1 MLRFL
6 EAGFIA
12 GARQLLAVIL
22 ITSAVFLTV
31 SERVAL
37 ESVSVL
43 VGEPELWPSVP
54 VLLTWTYLLTAI
66 GLALTEN
73 HHVDLTAKRMRRAT
87 HLLGDEHP
95 PSALASQL
103 TIAAVLFCLLGA
115 ASAAPAADRSVPI
128 RGISCSSCS
137 LGRRNDNG
145 CSFFRCK
152 LCDRSDWIPKGP
164 KSSRPRPR

>member
-12 GARQLLAVIL
+12 GARQVLAVIL
-22 ITSAVFLTV
+22 ITSAVFLAV
-31 SERVAL
+31 SEKIVL
-37 ESVSVL
+37 DSVSVL
-43 VGEPELWPSVP
+43 VGEPELWPPVP

-73 HHVDLTAKRMRRAT
+73 HHVDLTAKRMRHAT

-103 TIAAVLFCLLGA
+103 TIAAVLFAYLAPRPPPQLLIDLCQYAGYLLA
-115 ASAAPAADRSVPI
+115 APVVWAGVMTTAVAFFGASAHAAMRS
-128 RGISCSSCS
+128 
-137 LGRRNDNG
+137 
-145 CSFFRCK
+145 F
-152 LCDRSDWIPKGP
+152 
-164 KSSRPRPR
+164 